1 MNDFILIKD
10 IYKLDVIIKRGEKAA
25 LTDFDILLGA
35 YFIPDDG
42 LFVKHPDNSP
52 STLKDKVGFYWDK
65 NKKIIYDDKQSYLN
79 FSHIYDYNIS
89 VRPALSFSSITD
101 ILTNSNSKRA
111 KDGILEVEYGF
122 YPQYAPKGY
131 IQRKLNKEYE
141 NGRLKKTGNTFT
153 INDGDNEDFLIK
165 NIDEY
170 EYKGKRYVKM
180 FSYKIKMYNVRK
192 LSNKKIYKP
201 TDIVW
206 IEVEPVKWLVDEKN
220 GIMLS
225 EKLLFSGVRFFDIK
239 MYMDKYFSKDLCQGV
254 IKNDIPISEDNEK
267 KKVTVND
274 RLLNLVVDVQS
285 EIDNLNIDKKIKKE
299 TLEKLKNLSQ
309 DYVKRIINF
318 NNNINSSNGKLILD
332 SKYDIQNEYIKK
344 VINLQIE
351 LENME
356 NKSVENNDLINQLN
370 KVINVMDEKINDKE
384 KQYTKKR

>member
-65 NKKIIYDDKQSYLN
+65 NKKIIYDDKQSYLH
-79 FSHIYDYNIS
+79 FSYIYDYNIS

>member
-65 NKKIIYDDKQSYLN
+65 NKKIIYDDKQSYLH

-192 LSNKKIYKP
+192 LSNKKI
-201 TDIVW
+201 
-206 IEVEPVKWLVDEKN
+206 LVQE
-220 GIMLS
+220 
-225 EKLLFSGVRFFDIK
+225 
-239 MYMDKYFSKDLCQGV
+239 MD
-254 IKNDIPISEDNEK
+254 
-267 KKVTVND
+267 
-274 RLLNLVVDVQS
+274 
-285 EIDNLNIDKKIKKE
+285 
-299 TLEKLKNLSQ
+299 
-309 DYVKRIINF
+309 
-318 NNNINSSNGKLILD
+318 
-332 SKYDIQNEYIKK
+332 
-344 VINLQIE
+344 
-351 LENME
+351 
-356 NKSVENNDLINQLN
+356 
-370 KVINVMDEKINDKE
+370 
-384 KQYTKKR
+384 

>member
-1 MNDFILIKD
+1 M
-10 IYKLDVIIKRGEKAA
+10 
-25 LTDFDILLGA
+25 
-35 YFIPDDG
+35 
-42 LFVKHPDNSP
+42 
-52 STLKDKVGFYWDK
+52 
-65 NKKIIYDDKQSYLN
+65 
-79 FSHIYDYNIS
+79 
-89 VRPALSFSSITD
+89 
-101 ILTNSNSKRA
+101 
-111 KDGILEVEYGF
+111 
-122 YPQYAPKGY
+122 
-131 IQRKLNKEYE
+131 
-141 NGRLKKTGNTFT
+141 
-153 INDGDNEDFLIK
+153 IK